1 MRFLRPRCATRT
13 QLCLAAMYA
22 LAAVCATQA
31 GNQGAKV
38 TFRKVFKSS
47 FPEFVEIKVTES
59 GAATSDI
66 RQLDEE
72 PDPVAFEI
80 SRPILERIFQL
91 TAQLHNFEGLNLE
104 LHRRIANLGEKSF
117 RYEKNGEAHEVR
129 FNYTLDS
136 NASQLLDIFE
146 GLAREQSDLSNLVRA
161 MRYDRLG
168 VNDLLLRIEAAYNG
182 KLYPEPD
189 RFLPAL
195 DQLAANDKFL
205 DIARQRSRA
214 LAGRIR
220 TGH

>member
-1 MRFLRPRCATRT
+1 MRFLRPRRATRT
-13 QLCLAAMYA
+13 LLCLATMGA

-31 GNQGAKV
+31 ANQGAVV

-47 FPEFVEIKVTES
+47 FPEFVEIKLTES
-59 GAATSDI
+59 GRATADI

-72 PDPVAFEI
+72 PDPEAFAI

-146 GLAREQSDLSNLVRA
+146 GLAREQSDLSNLERA

-168 VNDLLLRIEAAYNG
+168 VNDLLQRIEIAYNG

-205 DIARQRSRA
+205 DIARHRSRT